1 MFCTIK
7 YEYIFFYKIIKIN
20 TTEISE
26 IQLHLIYMTLI
37 WLLIIFFLL
46 NSAIYE
52 NCFNILPIKNVSQK

>member
-26 IQLHLIYMTLI
+26 IQLHLIYIDIDLASDN
-37 WLLIIFFLL
+37 FFLL
-46 NSAIYE
+46 NSAIY
-52 NCFNILPIKNVSQK
+52 